1 MEIQINNMNLN
12 DLESICSN
20 LEKDFDDF
28 WNYNILKNELQ
39 NPNSIYFV
47 AKDKNNNILGLI
59 GLAMKAGKISFGAD
73 SVEED
78 CKKGKIHLLIIAQD
92 ASERTQ
98 KKFKEIS
105 ENYNIELII
114 DSNIEQLSKTIGK
127 SNKAILGI
135 KDRNFAKSIQK
146 KYNGG
151 DIIG

>member
-1 MEIQINNMNLN
+1 M
-12 DLESICSN
+12 
-20 LEKDFDDF
+20 
-28 WNYNILKNELQ
+28 LK
-39 NPNSIYFV
+39 
-47 AKDKNNNILGLI
+47 KT
-59 GLAMKAGKISFGAD
+59 
-73 SVEED
+73 
-78 CKKGKIHLLIIAQD
+78 IHLLIIAQD

>member
-1 MEIQINNMNLN
+1 M
-12 DLESICSN
+12 
-20 LEKDFDDF
+20 
-28 WNYNILKNELQ
+28 LKKTVKKEEL
-39 NPNSIYFV
+39 IRR
-47 AKDKNNNILGLI
+47 
-59 GLAMKAGKISFGAD
+59 
-73 SVEED
+73 
-78 CKKGKIHLLIIAQD
+78 II
-92 ASERTQ
+92 EY

>member
-1 MEIQINNMNLN
+1 M
-12 DLESICSN
+12 CSSSS
-20 LEKDFDDF
+20 EACC
-28 WNYNILKNELQ
+28 
-39 NPNSIYFV
+39 NSSPFSSTV
-47 AKDKNNNILGLI
+47 
-59 GLAMKAGKISFGAD
+59 
-73 SVEED
+73 

-114 DSNIEQLSKTIGK
+114 DSDIEQLSKTIGK